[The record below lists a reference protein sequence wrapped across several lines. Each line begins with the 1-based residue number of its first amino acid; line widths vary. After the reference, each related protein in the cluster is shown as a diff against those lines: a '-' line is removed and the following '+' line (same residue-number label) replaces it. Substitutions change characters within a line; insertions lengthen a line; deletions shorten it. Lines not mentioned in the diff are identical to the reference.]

1 MDYLVSLDEMLL
13 SGNTVALAV
22 ETAIAPLRIGATV
35 AACDHLARELDAGG
49 QTMAAVCVQCPDEGL
64 MCVDCS
70 NRHYDTHQPDHC
82 FGCGVA
88 GDLRPLRSS
97 GRSGRWAG
105 PRCLSGSGH
114 LGCVP
119 AASEISEPPMSD
131 NHAFRMWR
139 RFLRAV
145 T

>member
-35 AACDHLARELDAGG
+35 AACDHLTRELDAGG

-64 MCVDCS
+64 MCVECS

-88 GDLRPLRSS
+88 GDLRPFEIQWTFREVGGASNLRS
-97 GRSGRWAG
+97 RKR
-105 PRCLSGSGH
+105 R
-114 LGCVP
+114 
-119 AASEISEPPMSD
+119 ISSRI
-131 NHAFRMWR
+131 AR
-139 RFLRAV
+139 
-145 T
+145 